1 MSADLRD
8 VRLRK
13 QMAANLRFVG
23 ELADDLTAAYTVRA
37 DAYDVVIQGE
47 RDALAVLVAKFG
59 AVLDERKTDDN
70 YREWTATVDGV
81 QVRLIEERW
90 EREP

>member
-1 MSADLRD
+1 MNADLRD

-23 ELADDLTAAYTVRA
+23 EHADDLTAAYTVRA

-47 RDALAVLVAKFG
+47 RDALAGLVAKFV

-90 EREP
+90 ERES

>member
-1 MSADLRD
+1 MNADLRD

-59 AVLDERKTDDN
+59 AVLDERRTDDN

-81 QVRLIEERW
+81 QVSLIEER
-90 EREP
+90 

>member
-1 MSADLRD
+1 MNADLRD

-23 ELADDLTAAYTVRA
+23 EHADDLTAAYAVRA

-90 EREP
+90 ERES